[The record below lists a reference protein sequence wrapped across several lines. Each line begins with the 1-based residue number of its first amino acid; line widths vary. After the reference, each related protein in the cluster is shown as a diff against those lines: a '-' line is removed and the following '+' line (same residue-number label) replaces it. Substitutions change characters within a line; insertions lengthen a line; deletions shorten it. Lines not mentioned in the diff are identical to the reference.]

1 MPSPTFAPGHDL
13 VGRYRIVELLGVG
26 HTAEVYTAEDLS
38 LRRTVVVKVL
48 LANLAAYEDVRRT
61 FRDLIVR
68 SATLSHPHLER
79 VFDGG
84 QSSGAIF
91 MVTEY
96 LSGGSLENVLASGR
110 LLDTDDTARLGRDV
124 SGALAYLH
132 ANGFVMGSL
141 SPSSLLFDDE
151 GRVRVTDVALA
162 GLGAMHGEQFT
173 YDAVRYLSPEQALGE
188 PAQAKSDV
196 YALALI
202 LFEAATGTSPFEAN
216 SAEAMLRVRV
226 NTPLPVRAELGT
238 LDMLL
243 AQAAVPDPSLR
254 LDAEQFSN
262 RLSSAVSDGRP
273 LVVAPIRD
281 QMPLLAQFTPNEPRT
296 SIGFRAPSPDQIAGT
311 TQNVPLVPKSFSR
324 APAPRAVSTNPFA
337 IGPESID
344 SGYRAPSRPQHSN
357 FDDLPPRPPRGRRLA
372 FAAAAILLVLVAAV
386 GGVVWKFGLLSSKH
400 TVPSLVGLTMS
411 GASTALTDN
420 GGGFTL
426 KINYAY
432 SAATPKTKIVS
443 QVPAAGTTGG
453 SGLAITVVVSKGARP
468 VAHVIMP
475 TNLIGEDC
483 ASATSQLSK
492 LHVVAQCPSTAAV
505 TSPTVVA
512 GKIVK
517 FLYHATTDPKS
528 VPRGATVTL
537 VLSSGPGTTTTVAG
551 TTTTTIA
558 STTTTTLPGTTTT
571 SSTTTTTVAQ
581 TLVAVPSVA
590 GLSRTQVFAAMHTA
604 GLYFSTR
611 GPGAGTSAWTTGV
624 STVPVAGT
632 KVKRLS
638 TVIVNVK

>member
-48 LANLAAYEDVRRT
+48 LANLAAHEDVRRT
-61 FRDLIVR
+61 FRDHIVR

-162 GLGAMHGEQFT
+162 GLGAMHGAPLT

-188 PAQAKSDV
+188 PAEAKSDV

-216 SAEAMLRVRV
+216 TAEAMLHVRV

-243 AQAAVPDPSLR
+243 AQAAVPDPRLR

-311 TQNVPLVPKSFSR
+311 TQNVPLVPKSFPR
-324 APAPRAVSTNPFA
+324 APAQRSVSTNPFA

-372 FAAAAILLVLVAAV
+372 FAAAAVLLVLVAAV
-386 GGVVWKFGLLSSKH
+386 GGIVWKFGLLSSKH
-400 TVPSLVGLTMS
+400 TVPSLVGLTIS

-426 KINYAY
+426 KVDYAY
-432 SAATPKTKIVS
+432 SAASPKTKIVS

-453 SGLAITVVVSKGARP
+453 SGLAITVVVSLSLIHISEPTRP
-468 VAHVIMP
+468 
-475 TNLIGEDC
+475 
-483 ASATSQLSK
+483 
-492 LHVVAQCPSTAAV
+492 
-505 TSPTVVA
+505 
-512 GKIVK
+512 
-517 FLYHATTDPKS
+517 Y
-528 VPRGATVTL
+528 
-537 VLSSGPGTTTTVAG
+537 
-551 TTTTTIA
+551 
-558 STTTTTLPGTTTT
+558 
-571 SSTTTTTVAQ
+571 
-581 TLVAVPSVA
+581 
-590 GLSRTQVFAAMHTA
+590 
-604 GLYFSTR
+604 
-611 GPGAGTSAWTTGV
+611 
-624 STVPVAGT
+624 
-632 KVKRLS
+632 
-638 TVIVNVK
+638 

>member
-1 MPSPTFAPGHDL
+1 
-13 VGRYRIVELLGVG
+13 
-26 HTAEVYTAEDLS
+26 
-38 LRRTVVVKVL
+38 
-48 LANLAAYEDVRRT
+48 
-61 FRDLIVR
+61 
-68 SATLSHPHLER
+68 
-79 VFDGG
+79 
-84 QSSGAIF
+84 
-91 MVTEY
+91 
-96 LSGGSLENVLASGR
+96 
-110 LLDTDDTARLGRDV
+110 
-124 SGALAYLH
+124 
-132 ANGFVMGSL
+132 
-141 SPSSLLFDDE
+141 
-151 GRVRVTDVALA
+151 
-162 GLGAMHGEQFT
+162 
-173 YDAVRYLSPEQALGE
+173 
-188 PAQAKSDV
+188 
-196 YALALI
+196 
-202 LFEAATGTSPFEAN
+202 
-216 SAEAMLRVRV
+216 
-226 NTPLPVRAELGT
+226 
-238 LDMLL
+238 
-243 AQAAVPDPSLR
+243 
-254 LDAEQFSN
+254 
-262 RLSSAVSDGRP
+262 
-273 LVVAPIRD
+273 
-281 QMPLLAQFTPNEPRT
+281 
-296 SIGFRAPSPDQIAGT
+296 
-311 TQNVPLVPKSFSR
+311 
-324 APAPRAVSTNPFA
+324 
-337 IGPESID
+337 
-344 SGYRAPSRPQHSN
+344 
-357 FDDLPPRPPRGRRLA
+357 
-372 FAAAAILLVLVAAV
+372 LVLVAAV

-426 KINYAY
+426 KVDYAY

-492 LHVVAQCPSTAAV
+492 LHVVAQCPSSGAV
-505 TSPTVVA
+505 TSPTVAA

-528 VPRGATVTL
+528 VPSGATVTL

-551 TTTTTIA
+551 TTTTTLA

-611 GPGAGTSAWTTGV
+611 GPGAGTSAWTTGL
-624 STVPVAGT
+624 STVPAAGT